1 MSPTLDTQ
9 VTRQPTPAPARP
21 DVSLIILSWNT
32 KDYLLG
38 CLRSIE
44 ETMDGLDYEVL
55 VVDNDSADGSPEAAR
70 AGGFSRLKVIET
82 GSNLGFAAGNNV
94 GMRAAAGRYHVLI
107 NSDMV
112 LKPGC
117 VQEMVAFMDAHPK
130 VGVASP
136 RLRNS
141 DGSSQTNCRR
151 EPHLLN
157 HFGRAV
163 FINSYLADP
172 AYRGEATA
180 EVEILAGAFWVARRE
195 AVDEVGLLDEDFFFY
210 GEDLDWCHRF
220 RAAGWQVC
228 YHPKAEAIHFGGV
241 SSGLD
246 TDRFSI
252 ALLRGRLQLW
262 EKYHGRASSLLYLL
276 IALLYEGLRLGLCG
290 LRWLIPG
297 ADRRAIA
304 TKAKQHTTGLRWNL
318 SRFVERLV
326 GRPTRG

>member
-9 VTRQPTPAPARP
+9 VTSQPAAPQARP

-32 KDYLLG
+32 KEYLLG
-38 CLRSIE
+38 CLRSVE
-44 ETMDGLDYEVL
+44 ETMAGLNYEVL
-55 VVDNDSADGSPEAAR
+55 VVDNDSADGSPDAAR
-70 AGGFSRLKVIET
+70 AGGFSHLKVIET

-94 GMRAAAGRYHVLI
+94 GMRAATGRYHALI

-117 VQEMVAFMDAHPK
+117 LQAMVAFMDAHPD

-136 RLRNS
+136 RLRNA
-141 DGSSQTNCRR
+141 DGSVQANCRR

-157 HFGRAV
+157 HFGRAI
-163 FINSYLADP
+163 FINSSLADA
-172 AYRGEATA
+172 AYRSDSTA

-220 RAAGWQVC
+220 RAAGWKVC

-246 TDRFSI
+246 SDRFSV

-276 IALLYEGLRLGLCG
+276 IALLFESLRLGLYG
-290 LRWLIPG
+290 SRWLVSGP
-297 ADRRAIA
+297 DREATAAKLTQHAI
-304 TKAKQHTTGLRWNL
+304 GFRWNL
-318 SRFVERLV
+318 TRFLERLV
-326 GRPTRG
+326 GRPTPG